1 MKGISLLFWVGAPTI
16 LAASPLREGKFP
28 LDYAPEKSQTVKIEL
43 VQNKAL
49 ARLPDGKVQPLSEY
63 DSAELLSEAAPVLL
77 GDFNFDGADD
87 VAILEGIGYGGV
99 NLFYRVWLWQSK
111 SKNFAE
117 FKTPISNPALNT
129 VSRMLISGQRSGPR
143 WYQTVYAAKD
153 GALVPYA
160 EAEMQ
165 DNASYWFVTF
175 ADGTRAV
182 ADVAWFDGDM
192 ARKPAPE
199 VKFDAALCEKMLAML
214 PKNKAPKQSQGKKK
228 KKKKQAPKAGKQ
240 AAVLLDFRGEN
251 DNAEILL
258 RFVESQKTRWVKA
271 SCVFP

>member
-28 LDYAPEKSQTVKIEL
+28 LDYAPEKSQTVKLEL
-43 VQNKAL
+43 TQNRVL
-49 ARLPDGKVQPLSEY
+49 ARLPDGKAQPLSEH
-63 DSAELLSEAAPVLL
+63 DSAELSSEAAPVLW

-117 FKTPISNPALNT
+117 FKTPVSNPALNT
-129 VSRMLISGQRSGPR
+129 ASRMVISGQRSGPR

-160 EAEMQ
+160 DAAMQ
-165 DNASYWFVTF
+165 DNANYWFVTF

-192 ARKPAPE
+192 TKKPTPE
-199 VKFDAALCEKMLAML
+199 VKFDAALCDKMLAMV
-214 PKNKAPKQSQGKKK
+214 PKNKASAQSQGKK

-258 RFVESQKTRWVKA
+258 RFAESQKTRWVKA